1 MKTYKELIT
10 EGITKP
16 VPISTVER
24 DLNSARSKVVG
35 KVIKPAALA
44 KEIEKTVGRK
54 YSIEVSV
61 QFAPSLGRGEMSAN
75 AYYDQEADLEGERAI
90 EIELLISDKDRK
102 GLDIG
107 NEGFDALI
115 SNLAKV
121 IVHEM
126 LHKAQ
131 AMKRSFVKPK
141 RFQVGSSLDP
151 KIAQAQEY
159 MGNSDEI
166 EAYGHNIAV
175 ELLKSFGSRKD
186 ALTALRNFVRIPP
199 DKSPDLF
206 AYLTVFGM
214 DKNHPVLKK
223 LINKVVLY
231 LKKLDEAITIPIEIG
246 DTVLG
251 GKFKNKKMEVKKIG
265 KNEKGDITINDRPLL
280 KFRIVKDV

>member
-35 KVIKPAALA
+35 KVIKPAVLA

-75 AYYDQEADLEGERAI
+75 AYYDQEADLEGDRAI

-115 SNLAKV
+115 SNLANLLLV
-121 IVHEM
+121 
-126 LHKAQ
+126 
-131 AMKRSFVKPK
+131 
-141 RFQVGSSLDP
+141 QV
-151 KIAQAQEY
+151 Y
-159 MGNSDEI
+159 
-166 EAYGHNIAV
+166 
-175 ELLKSFGSRKD
+175 
-186 ALTALRNFVRIPP
+186 
-199 DKSPDLF
+199 
-206 AYLTVFGM
+206 YL
-214 DKNHPVLKK
+214 
-223 LINKVVLY
+223 
-231 LKKLDEAITIPIEIG
+231 
-246 DTVLG
+246 
-251 GKFKNKKMEVKKIG
+251 
-265 KNEKGDITINDRPLL
+265 
-280 KFRIVKDV
+280 